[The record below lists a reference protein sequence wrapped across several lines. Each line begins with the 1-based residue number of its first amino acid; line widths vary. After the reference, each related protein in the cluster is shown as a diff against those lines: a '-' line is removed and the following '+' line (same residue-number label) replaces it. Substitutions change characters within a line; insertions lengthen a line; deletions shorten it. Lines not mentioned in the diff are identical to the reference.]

1 MIGGAEL
8 LCWWAMTVGVWLLTL
23 SSVTLPDLLVA
34 AACGLPCAV
43 AARAGRKAVGGV
55 WRPRPGWIRW
65 WAVLPL
71 SVLADTAR
79 VFAVAARRGQES
91 HPPGRVTTVHLPR
104 DAQEPVAAARRA
116 LATLA
121 VSSTPGTFVIA
132 DDPQALRLVVHSLS
146 EKPTLMEKVVSR

>member
-8 LCWWAMTVGVWLLTL
+8 LCWWAATVGVWLLTL

-43 AARAGRKAVGGV
+43 AARAGRKAVGGA

-71 SVLADTAR
+71 SVLSDTVR
-79 VFAVAARRGQES
+79 VFALAARPRRG
-91 HPPGRVTTVHLPR
+91 PGAKGRVTTVQLPR
-104 DAQEPVAAARRA
+104 DGQEAVAAARLA
-116 LATLA
+116 LTTLV

-132 DDPQALRLVVHSLS
+132 DDPQAHRLVVHSLS
-146 EKPTLMEKVVSR
+146 DRPTLMERVVSR